1 MGSCFEKVDPR
12 ALETDSR
19 SGSPNKTFES
29 TAMLDNTLIFLA
41 AKSTL
46 GSMMTFFL
54 LFAGTGVYLIVK
66 ALDGFKESTQ
76 EFPDQGPRSSHLQDM
91 IGWREAGSQH
101 RQSNDLLSRLPERSA
116 RILVMI
122 AGAGMI
128 VLGCLFPIK
137 HFF

>member
-1 MGSCFEKVDPR
+1 MLNDP
-12 ALETDSR
+12 
-19 SGSPNKTFES
+19 
-29 TAMLDNTLIFLA
+29 LICLA

-66 ALDGFKESTQ
+66 ALDGFKESSND
-76 EFPDQGPRSSHLQDM
+76 FPDQGPKNSHLQDM

-101 RQSNDLLSRLPERSA
+101 RQSNDLLSRLPDRTA
-116 RILVMI
+116 RILVII

-128 VLGCLFPIK
+128 VLGCVFPIK